1 MKDINTYIKEVYE
14 KAKTM
19 PEMELI
25 NMGEEIET
33 NSEEYTF
40 NPEFKEMLRQAL
52 LEYANS
58 DTYDKE
64 EYPEVKF
71 SQRHE
76 QKMQKLFKKFRKQV
90 RKQNLKEY
98 RKKRCEI
105 RKKITEKKRLKK
117 LKYSDKKNKPS
128 SK

>member
-1 MKDINTYIKEVYE
+1 MKDTETYIKEIYE

-19 PEMELI
+19 PEMKIVKVEDV
-25 NMGEEIET
+25 NEFDEEEI
-33 NSEEYTF
+33 TF
-40 NPEFKEMLRQAL
+40 TPEFEGILKKAL
-52 LEYANS
+52 LEYVNS
-58 DTYDKE
+58 DTGDYD

-76 QKMQKLFKKFRKQV
+76 RKMQKIFKMYRKQC
-90 RKQNLKEY
+90 LKRY
-98 RKKRCEI
+98 RTKRSEI
-105 RKKITEKKRLKK
+105 RKKIAEKKRLKK